1 MEIRQLEL
9 FVAAAEEQHFTLA
22 AKRENIVQ
30 SGLSVAI
37 RALEDDLGTL
47 LFIRNK
53 RRVQL
58 SEAGRI
64 FLPEAKR
71 ILQAVETAR
80 NAVSENKHSIVG
92 RLAIGTVQSVLSF
105 LDLPALLQSFKKAHP
120 GVNITVRETYPQ
132 AIAESLRNG
141 LLDLAFMPLH
151 GVSMEGLEMVELF
164 STDMVLAVSEN
175 HPMAARQSVALTELV
190 NEPFI
195 EFSSRWSTRSLV
207 DQILLKEGVVRKVI
221 CEVENFDLL
230 SQLVM
235 RGFGV
240 SILPKKMVQQ
250 LLLRPVMITSEV
262 NGGSIQKWGLGV
274 FRAKNNYALPLN
286 PASDVFQAMLEMHVN
301 NQC

>member
-30 SGLSVAI
+30 SGLSAAI
-37 RALEDDLGTL
+37 RALEDDLGAL

-58 SEAGRI
+58 SEAGLL

-71 ILQAVETAR
+71 ILQAVKIGR

-92 RLAIGTVQSVLSF
+92 RLAIGTVPSLLSF
-105 LDLPALLQSFKKAHP
+105 LDLPALLQSFKNEYP
-120 GVNITVRETYPQ
+120 GVHITVRETYPQ
-132 AIAESLRNG
+132 IIADLLRKG
-141 LLDLAFMPLH
+141 QLDLAFMPLH
-151 GVSMEGLEMVELF
+151 GPSMEGLEMVELF
-164 STDMVLAVSEN
+164 STDMVLAVPEN
-175 HPMAARQSVALTELV
+175 HPMAARQSVSLTELA
-190 NEPFI
+190 NESFI
-195 EFSSRWSTRSLV
+195 EFSPSWSTRSLV
-207 DQILLKEGVVRKVI
+207 DQIFHREGIVRKVI

-240 SILPKKMVQQ
+240 SILPKKVLQK
-250 LLLRPVMITSEV
+250 LPLRSVAITPKMID
-262 NGGSIQKWGLGV
+262 GSIQKWGLGI
-274 FRAKNNYALPLN
+274 FHAKNNYALPLN
-286 PASDVFQAMLEMHVN
+286 PASDVFQAMIEMHVN
-301 NQC
+301 K